1 MKKIFQGISLE
12 DCLKSASYEL
22 HKPKDKLKYK
32 ILKQKKSFFKKKTI
46 IEVFWDDGEKNLAPA
61 VDKDNNLKINENNGT
76 AKVLNGK
83 IIVKD
88 PVVEGKPAVIYK
100 SNNISI
106 FVDGV
111 EVENKCEVFDRSDIK
126 VIFTENDPKR
136 ELNIYVSDDK
146 MKAYAEIKYTS
157 KNEYALKDMEES
169 PKLSLKTQILKSIS
183 PTRYTVKEIKE
194 ELSNNKVVYGII
206 EENLKKVVEIS
217 EKVLVARGKEP
228 VNGQDDLIES
238 KFKTFADLKEDL
250 GGNVDFKSIG
260 VVNSVKKGDII
271 ALRHEGTQGENG
283 YDVNGKILKHKKG
296 KRLKLKVGMGCT
308 IKDENTVEAAIDG
321 KPSVKGNT
329 FYVHQV
335 HEISGDVDLSTGSIR
350 FMGDIVIHGS
360 VKEGMEVECGN
371 DLVIDKEVERASINA
386 TGNISVGGSVVA
398 SKICGGGDNVK
409 KINAVEHLE
418 KLNKNLTK
426 LIDVVK
432 EIKSY
437 NLLGRDKKD
446 GEIIKILLES
456 KFKVILKL
464 SINVIADLNMQ
475 DNESEKNEIIELIRT
490 KLMGMGPIS
499 IENYSELNELM
510 DKVKDKIK
518 EFKDTLALPV
528 NVNISY
534 CQDSDIKSSGD
545 IIMTGRG
552 EYISNIT
559 GNGFIEFLN
568 ERSVARGGIL
578 KSKIGIKC
586 KTVGSTAGVSTILQV
601 ESHGDIWADVAYHNT
616 VFKVGNKE
624 MILDSPSKNV
634 HAYLKEG
641 LIVVDKFVL

>member
-146 MKAYAEIKYTS
+146 MKAYAEIKYTP
-157 KNEYALKDMEES
+157 KNEYVLKDMEES

-217 EKVLVARGKEP
+217 EKVLVARGKDP

-308 IKDENTVEAAIDG
+308 IKDENTVEAVIDG

>member
-22 HKPKDKLKYK
+22 NKPEDKLKYR
-32 ILKQKKSFFKKKTI
+32 ILKKQKSFFKKKTV
-46 IEVFWDDGEKNLAPA
+46 IEVFWEDGGKNPAP
-61 VDKDNNLKINENNGT
+61 VPDKDNNLKINENNGT
-76 AKVLNGK
+76 VKVLKGS

-88 PVVEGKPAVIYK
+88 PAAGGKPAVIYK
-100 SNNISI
+100 SNNMSI
-106 FVDGV
+106 FIDGV
-111 EVENKCEVFDRSDIK
+111 EVQNKCEVFAGSDIRT
-126 VIFTENDPKR
+126 VFAENDPKR

-146 MKAYAEIKYTS
+146 MKVYAEIRYTP
-157 KNEYALKDMEES
+157 KNEYALRDMEES
-169 PKLSLKTQILKSIS
+169 EKLSLKTQILKSIS
-183 PTRYTVKEIKE
+183 PAKYTVEEIKE

-217 EKVLVARGKEP
+217 EKLLVARGKEP

-260 VVNSVKKGDII
+260 AVNSVKKGDII
-271 ALRHEGTQGENG
+271 AVRHEGTQGESG
-283 YDVNGKILKHKKG
+283 YDVNGRILKHKKG
-296 KRLKLKVGMGCT
+296 KRLKLKAGAGCT
-308 IKDENTVEAAIDG
+308 IKNENTVEAAIDG

-335 HEISGDVDLSTGSIR
+335 HEISGDVDLSTGNIR

-360 VKEGMEVECGN
+360 VKEGMKVECGN
-371 DLVIDKEVERASINA
+371 DLVINKEVERASINA
-386 TGNISVGGSVVA
+386 VGNISVGGSVVA
-398 SKICGGGDNVK
+398 SRICGGGNNVE
-409 KINAVEHLE
+409 KINALEHLE
-418 KLNKNLTK
+418 KLNKNLAK
-426 LIDVVK
+426 LINVIK
-432 EIKSY
+432 EIKDY

-446 GEIIKILLES
+446 GEIIKVLLES

-464 SINVIADLNMQ
+464 SINVMADLNMQ
-475 DNESEKNEIIELIRT
+475 DNESQGNEIIDLIRT
-490 KLMGMGPIS
+490 KLMGMGPIG
-499 IENYSELNELM
+499 IKNYLELNELI
-510 DKVKDKIK
+510 DKVKDKI
-518 EFKDTLALPV
+518 EDFKNTLALPV

-545 IIMTGRG
+545 ITMTGKG

-559 GNGFIEFLN
+559 GNGIIEFLN
-568 ERSVARGGIL
+568 RGSVARGGIL
-578 KSKIGIKC
+578 KSKTGIKC
-586 KTVGSTAGVSTILQV
+586 KIVGSTAGVSTILQV
-601 ESHGDIWADVAYHNT
+601 GSNGHIWADVAYHNT
-616 VFKVGNKE
+616 VFKVGSKE
-624 MILDSPSKNV
+624 MILDSPGKNV